1 METIDIVDLNRE
13 TVCKHKLHSVF
24 LNTKSG
30 QPYVSK
36 FVVGD
41 RLFKARLKANGVRNR
56 SRGQRCRNHASQLLT
71 TGVASV
77 DWIAEQMGHTSANM
91 IRQH

>member
-1 METIDIVDLNRE
+1 VETIDIVDLNRE

-41 RLFKARLKANGVRNR
+41 RLFKAHLKANGVR
-56 SRGQRCRNHASQLLT
+56 
-71 TGVASV
+71 
-77 DWIAEQMGHTSANM
+77 E
-91 IRQH
+91 